1 VTLDDPATFE
11 RTDPHDA
18 RRVLADFPE
27 QCRDAVGLRPHPVP
41 VRKAPR
47 LVVVAGMGGS
57 AAGGDLLAAC
67 SADRLDV
74 PVLVHRGY
82 GLPALAGKDSLVI
95 ASSYSGETA
104 EVLSAVDVALARG
117 LPVVVLTAG
126 GKLAAVAAST
136 GLPRVTLPGGIMP
149 RMALGYLFF
158 PILGILEMLG
168 LSVASAAEVAEALDT
183 LEALQRDLGPERV
196 AADNEAKRL
205 ALAVGPRLPAIY
217 GGPTTGPVAYRW
229 KTDFEENV
237 KAFALAGT
245 LPEMNHN
252 ELEAWRAPGARGMH
266 LVLLRDHEEPPEI
279 ARRFAVLRELIA
291 PAADG
296 ISEAWPRGTG
306 RLARLLSLTCLGQ
319 WMSYYV
325 AVLRGV
331 DPWSVPLLDE
341 LKRRLGSETLP

>member
-1 VTLDDPATFE
+1 
-11 RTDPHDA
+11 
-18 RRVLADFPE
+18 VLIGFPL
-27 QCRDAVGLRPHPVP
+27 QCRGAVRLRPAPALS
-41 VRKAPR
+41 VRATR
-47 LVVVAGMGGS
+47 LVVIAGMGGS
-57 AAGGDLLAAC
+57 ATSGDLLASC
-67 SADRLDV
+67 GADRLDV

-82 GLPALAGKDSLVI
+82 GLPALAGKDTLVI
-95 ASSYSGETA
+95 ASSYSGDTA

-126 GKLAAVAAST
+126 GKLADVAAARK
-136 GLPRVTLPGGIMP
+136 LPHVVLPAGFMP

-158 PILGILEMLG
+158 PLLAILESLG
-168 LSVASAAEVAEALDT
+168 LTVATEGEIAEALDT
-183 LEALQRDLGPERV
+183 VEALGSELCPGRGV
-196 AADNEAKRL
+196 AENEAKRL
-205 ALAVGPRLPAIY
+205 ALAIGTRLPAIY

-252 ELEAWRAPGARGMH
+252 ELEAWRAPGARGMYI
-266 LVLLRDHEEPPEI
+266 VLLRDREEPPEI
-279 ARRFAVLRELIA
+279 ELRFTVLRELIA

-296 ISEAWPRGTG
+296 VSESWTRGTG
-306 RLARLLSLTCLGQ
+306 RLARLLSLTHVGQ

-331 DPWSVPLLDE
+331 DPWTVPLLDE
-341 LKRRLGSETLP
+341 LKRRLGGAS